1 MNESRQPMRVLHV
14 CTEIYPVLKT
24 GGLAD
29 VASALPQALS
39 RLGCDIRML
48 VPGFPAF
55 QERLSDKKTV
65 FELPG
70 RFGSYAIRVQLG
82 TLAENGQTIYFID
95 APGLFDRP
103 GNPYTNAAGQ
113 DYYDNYRRFALLG
126 WIAARLAEGLDT
138 AWVPEVVHAHDWHAG
153 LVPAYLKA
161 SEFWLKRKLAGSIFT
176 VHNLAYQGNF
186 PGHVFGEIDLPAHFF
201 GVDGVEFHGQL
212 SFIKAGL
219 MYADKITTVSP
230 TYAREILRPE
240 NAFGLDGVLHRRI
253 TDLHGILNG
262 VDTEVWNPATDP
274 VLVSRYS
281 STALAGKKQC
291 KAALQSECGLRAD
304 ENAMLFCIVSRLAV
318 QKGLD
323 LVLDC
328 LPEILRRGGQIVILG
343 NGDPSMEAAFRN
355 IAYANPGAVAIQI
368 GYDENMSHR
377 IMAGADVLLMP
388 SRYEPCGLT
397 QLYAL
402 RYGTLPLVH
411 RVGGLADTVVNA
423 SEENI
428 RTGKATGFT
437 FDGFYYD
444 AFAGTIRHAFEI
456 FSRQNEWRKI
466 QRNAMGQ
473 HFGWEDAAKQFLPLY
488 EQVRTTAPNTA

>member
-1 MNESRQPMRVLHV
+1 MRVLHV

-29 VASALPQALS
+29 VASALPLALT

-48 VPGFPAF
+48 VPGFPSF
-55 QERLSDKKTV
+55 HERLVDKRLV
-65 FELPG
+65 FELPA
-70 RFGSYAIRVQLG
+70 RFGAYAIRVLIG
-82 TLAENGQTIYFID
+82 TLPDNGQIIYFID

-126 WIAARLAEGLDT
+126 WIGARIAEGLDQSWT
-138 AWVPEVVHAHDWHAG
+138 PEVVHAHDWHAG
-153 LVPAYLKA
+153 LVPTYLKA

-186 PGHVFGEIDLPAHFF
+186 PGHVFGEIDLPPHFF

-240 NAFGLDGVLHRRI
+240 NAFGLDGVLHSRV

-262 VDTEVWNPATDP
+262 VDTHVWDPATDNA
-274 VLVSRYS
+274 LSARYTS
-281 STALAGKKQC
+281 NAFSGKKKCKTALQEETG
-291 KAALQSECGLRAD
+291 LQVQD
-304 ENAMLFCIVSRLAV
+304 DKPLFCVVSRLAV

-323 LVLDC
+323 LVLDG
-328 LPEILRRGGQIVILG
+328 LPEILRRGGQVVILG
-343 NGDPSMEAAFRN
+343 SGDASMESAFRN
-355 IAYANPGAVAIQI
+355 IAYAHPQAVSIQV
-368 GYDENMSHR
+368 GYDEHKSHR
-377 IMAGADVLLMP
+377 IMAGGDVILMP

-397 QLYAL
+397 QLYGL

-411 RVGGLADTVVNA
+411 RVGGLADTVIDC
-423 SEENI
+423 SEENMKAG
-428 RTGKATGFT
+428 TATGFT

-444 AFAGTIRHAFEI
+444 AFVHTIHRAFEM
-456 FSRQNEWRKI
+456 FERKRDWKKL
-466 QRNAMGQ
+466 QRNAMKQ
-473 HFGWEDAAKQFLPLY
+473 HFSWEDAAKQFLPLY
-488 EQVRTTAPNTA
+488 EQVRQQTNA